1 MKKTL
6 ILGLLGMCL
15 CTPLAAQ
22 VYHYEDE
29 RGRKVYVD
37 RLSQVPHQYRDQLQ
51 ELFPALSPEAQTQQQ
66 MLRMEQLSEQAHN
79 ARIRELEVQ
88 MKALEMPVQIEY
100 NSVLVPVRV
109 LHRGR
114 SVSTRLILDT
124 GASGTVFHR
133 ATLSRLP
140 LQTRPSGHAQVASG
154 HLVETHSA
162 QLDHIEIGPHT
173 LRNQRAQLIDFQG
186 RAAHGG
192 LLGMDFL
199 RQVQYEIDFER
210 AMIIWEPV
218 RYAQLREQREALLN
232 PPAPAQPDADP
243 ELP

>member
-1 MKKTL
+1 MKTAL
-6 ILGLLGMCL
+6 ISACVCL
-15 CTPLAAQ
+15 CLSTSLAAQ
-22 VYHYEDE
+22 VYHYQDE

-51 ELFPALSPEAQTQQQ
+51 ELFPPPSPEEQARQQL
-66 MLRMEQLSEQAHN
+66 LRMEQLSEQAHT
-79 ARIRELEVQ
+79 ARLRELDAQ
-88 MKALEMPVQIEY
+88 MKALEMPVQIEH

-109 LHRGR
+109 VHRGR

-124 GASGTVFHR
+124 GASSTVFHH
-133 ATLSRLP
+133 ASLSRLT
-140 LQTRPSGHAQVASG
+140 LQTRPAGYAQVASG

-162 QLDHIEIGPHT
+162 QFDHIEIGPYS

-186 RAAHGG
+186 NARHDG

-199 RQVQYEIDFER
+199 RQVPYELDFDR
-210 AMIIWEPV
+210 SMMIWEPA

-232 PPAPAQPDADP
+232 PPAPVQPDADP
-243 ELP
+243 ALP